1 VEIIKPTT
9 TRSLARL
16 GSGSNAMIHK
26 VCPHLKVHL
35 TAAYMKSNRSG
46 ALEMKITRWRLRSNT
61 ADTVVMRSGRT
72 VSIALRPAFAE
83 MNRSSRL
90 RYYLQIYHVRSNVT
104 RKVVVPTQEVFRKA
118 QTDRCLIHPWHSSL
132 GRPSIFQVRGQHSF
146 MVT

>member
-1 VEIIKPTT
+1 VETIKPTT

-61 ADTVVMRSGRT
+61 ADGGHEVWAYSLYR
-72 VSIALRPAFAE
+72 IATGVCRDE
-83 MNRSSRL
+83 
-90 RYYLQIYHVRSNVT
+90 
-104 RKVVVPTQEVFRKA
+104 QEF
-118 QTDRCLIHPWHSSL
+118 
-132 GRPSIFQVRGQHSF
+132 
-146 MVT
+146 